1 MNHQTGRA
9 IQVCSSVVFK
19 FCFSEDCDAEEND
32 EKSHSDAEESS
43 GITTA
48 TNSSTGKA
56 GVVLLLVIIVFKG
69 EGSEWVICSI
79 SKLMELACGK
89 CQEVNCAKTRQV
101 AYEVTGCCLQINGVC
116 QDGHRFN

>member
-1 MNHQTGRA
+1 MVGYYKQNTIDGWILQAYCVLSHLKMNHQTGRA

-19 FCFSEDCDAEEND
+19 FCSSEDCDREEND
-32 EKSHSDAEESS
+32 EESHSDAEESS

-89 CQEVNCAKTRQV
+89 CQEVNCAKT
-101 AYEVTGCCLQINGVC
+101 
-116 QDGHRFN
+116 